1 MRTECKRDH
10 AARARTKEREVT
22 TTQLWKV
29 GILTTRKDRTY
40 SPCRARTGARGTAI
54 QRACANLGGHT
65 ILRVCART
73 YARWERSTWT
83 VRPGSG
89 ASSFHHCYRHFESDA
104 SGKKIRFN
112 SPIKWSIYGRMGQ
125 NSQML
130 VVNRVFLSLFR
141 MYRGALNPYFVSEPN
156 LYAFLILILI
166 KIRNSVECEYYYILC
181 YICTWR
187 YPVL

>member
-1 MRTECKRDH
+1 MPPLRRTHLYDPHSFSGGPAPYSSTTVLRVIGGSYVPFLRTECKRDH

-29 GILTTRKDRTY
+29 GILTTREDRTY
-40 SPCRARTGARGTAI
+40 GPCRARTGARGTAI
-54 QRACANLGGHT
+54 QRSCANLGGHT
-65 ILRVCART
+65 ILRVRART

-125 NSQML
+125 QFTNAGC
-130 VVNRVFLSLFR
+130 NR
-141 MYRGALNPYFVSEPN
+141 SE
-156 LYAFLILILI
+156 
-166 KIRNSVECEYYYILC
+166 
-181 YICTWR
+181 
-187 YPVL
+187 VL